1 MLLGASDAGEDDDD
15 LPQMDPYELAEPV
28 DILSKL
34 PKDFYEKTEAKK
46 WQERKEALEA
56 LETLVQAPKL
66 QTGDYADLIRILKKI
81 IEKDSN
87 VVVVAL
93 AGRCLA
99 GLAAGLKRRF
109 QPYAAACISSL
120 LEKFKEK
127 KQNVVSAVRDA
138 IDAIYLTV
146 RYILKIF
153 LFYLFIF

>member
-1 MLLGASDAGEDDDD
+1 MSLGASDTREDDDE

-56 LETLVQAPKL
+56 LETLVQTPKL
-66 QTGDYADLIRILKKI
+66 QSGDYADLVKTLKKI
-81 IEKDSN
+81 IDKDSN

-93 AGRCLA
+93 AGRCLG
-99 GLAAGLKRRF
+99 GLAAGLKRKF
-109 QPYAAACISSL
+109 QPYAIACISSL

-127 KQNVVSAVRDA
+127 KQNVVQAVKDA

-146 RYILKIF
+146 RFNDLY
-153 LFYLFIF
+153 